1 MPVIIEYTKKAFKG
15 KLALTANEQAIL
27 DVLEED
33 LRATAGKPYGRGWQ
47 SLGPIRQYGDKA
59 LHCHLT
65 RKKVAIWQID
75 EEGGGIKIVLCRFEY
90 VGSRDKAPY

>member
-1 MPVIIEYTKKAFKG
+1 MSVIIEYTKKAHKG
-15 KLALTANEQAIL
+15 KCTLTESEQAIL

-47 SLGPIRQYGDKA
+47 SLGPVRQYSDTA

-65 RKKVAIWQID
+65 RKKVVIWEIE
-75 EEGGGIKIVLCRFEY
+75 EEGDRIKIVLCRFEY